1 MLWIE
6 YIILLISSKGD
17 FLFYL
22 TEALKSILIFI
33 FIDMTIKITG
43 WENLESSCYSEA
55 KFESVLIRIIEFKG
69 ICSNTSLNNH
79 EDVKWFILKVKIA
92 NVQYCIVSI
101 GLLFVSIFLKYASG
115 DNLQFGDISLNYGF
129 IWLTIFKIF
138 SSSLEILQFIVI
150 GNCISEV
157 GSVKS
162 FRFKEKFRLFKYCLI
177 LTDLQ
182 PLIISILSKFTNIF
196 GNSQSDSEKSTFII
210 SIFYLVEIFSF
221 LTASLNTFSTRE
233 FGITEKSD
241 NTNNMTEISTIR

>member
-1 MLWIE
+1 M
-6 YIILLISSKGD
+6 
-17 FLFYL
+17 
-22 TEALKSILIFI
+22 
-33 FIDMTIKITG
+33 
-43 WENLESSCYSEA
+43 
-55 KFESVLIRIIEFKG
+55 
-69 ICSNTSLNNH
+69 
-79 EDVKWFILKVKIA
+79 
-92 NVQYCIVSI
+92 
-101 GLLFVSIFLKYASG
+101 
-115 DNLQFGDISLNYGF
+115 QFGDISLNYGF

-150 GNCISEV
+150 GTCISEV